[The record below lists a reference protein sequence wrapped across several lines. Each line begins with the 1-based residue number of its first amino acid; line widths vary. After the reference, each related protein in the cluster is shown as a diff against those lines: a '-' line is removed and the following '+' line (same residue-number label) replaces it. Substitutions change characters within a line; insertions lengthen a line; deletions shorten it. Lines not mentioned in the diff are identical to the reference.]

1 MRKGVKLGFG
11 LIVFL
16 VFGVGLFGLFATE
29 SGQAFLADLFL
40 GEQPPPATT
49 TVTLP
54 TTTITTV
61 VTQPPVT
68 EPIATIPVITTEP
81 TMPTEGRGYAWGSFG
96 IYDEA
101 GNPIEIKRFQIISN
115 GGGAEPPSAASYQA
129 DISLMEIYM
138 GGGLDPNTLIVYF
151 RSQIINSV
159 GNPVKLAPD
168 VILRKGDFHL
178 NGYGINDVKTHGT
191 SKWGTVSLENH
202 WCGWFIPEKMNR
214 EVKQEVSING
224 LYTKAGIPI
233 DQKHTF
239 ELIHETIFDCWSFDG
254 RLFSATS
261 RHKLWVE
268 VTPPP
273 QMIGYY
279 SVTSVSSAPG
289 GIAAK
294 VWLLIGV
301 GLLVIILQRE
311 GKLKKLKL

>member
-16 VFGVGLFGLFATE
+16 VFGVGLVGLFATE
-29 SGQAFLADLFL
+29 SGQAWLADLRF

-54 TTTITTV
+54 ATTLTTI
-61 VTQPPVT
+61 VTHPPAT
-68 EPIATIPVITTEP
+68 EPIYTLPIITTEAP
-81 TMPTEGRGYAWGSFG
+81 MLFEGKGYAGGSFG
-96 IYDEA
+96 IYDPD
-101 GNPIEIKRFQIISN
+101 GRPIKIQQFQIIFN
-115 GGGAEPPSAASYQA
+115 GDGEPPPNAGYFQANVSYCQ
-129 DISLMEIYM
+129 IV
-138 GGGLDPNTLIVYF
+138 GGSGLDPASLVVYF
-151 RSQIINSV
+151 RSQIIKADGS
-159 GNPVKLAPD
+159 PVKIVPD
-168 VILRKGDFHL
+168 IILYKGDFHL
-178 NGYGINDVKTHGT
+178 EGCGISSLQSVET
-191 SKWGTVSLENH
+191 SKWGTVSLKNH
-202 WCGWFIPEKMNR
+202 WFGWFEPEKMNKDT
-214 EVKQEVSING
+214 KQEVSING

-261 RHKLWVE
+261 RQKLWVE
-268 VTPPP
+268 ITPPP
-273 QMIGYY
+273 QMIGYH